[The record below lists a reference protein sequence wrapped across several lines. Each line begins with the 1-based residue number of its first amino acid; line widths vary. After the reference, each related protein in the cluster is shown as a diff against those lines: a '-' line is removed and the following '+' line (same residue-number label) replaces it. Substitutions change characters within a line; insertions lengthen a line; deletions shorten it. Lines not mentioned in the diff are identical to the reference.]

1 MNMKCPFCNNEI
13 EDDAKFCTSCGKE
26 IITEVKCP
34 KCQTAN
40 SISSKFCK
48 SCGAP
53 LKEEEQKPV
62 VEKKKEEQSAGKPKI
77 SFIFSTISSSLL
89 LLSMVLMAFIPLI
102 PLLYDNFFPINN
114 FTMVSIASNLA
125 DYIRVKQYVGIANS
139 SIAILLSVAILVV
152 ALIFIGLSI
161 PKFVKAIKDKT
172 FVDLSKKTTILYIL
186 VLGSIIYIANFA
198 LFQNGEIVTTF
209 NGGLIF
215 IVVLI
220 AFALCF
226 NLFTKEFLSEKHE
239 LLPLIL
245 RGVGR
250 FPVDQARFYICQ
262 IILIFDYLHG
272 KNIIY
277 RDLKPENILI
287 HKSGYLKLT
296 DFGFAKIVEGR
307 TYTLCGTPEYL
318 APEIILNKG
327 HGKPVD
333 WWTCGILLYEMIAGI
348 DPFSDDDPMMVYQKI
363 LKGKIKFPSGFD
375 SNAKSLIKHLLD
387 QDLTKRYGN
396 LKNGVKDITGHRF
409 FKNFEWNKLLEKDL
423 PPPYIPKVK
432 SNNDI
437 SNFSEYPDSDNP
449 AVAIDKGEDPF
460 LDWFK

>member
-53 LKEEEQKPV
+53 LKEEGQKPA
-62 VEKKKEEQSAGKPKI
+62 VEKKKEKQPVGKPKI
-77 SFIFSTISSSLL
+77 GFIFSTISSSLL
-89 LLSMVLMAFIPLI
+89 LLSMVLMVFIPLI
-102 PLLYDNFFPINN
+102 PVFYDNFFPINN

-209 NGGLIF
+209 NGGIIF

-250 FPVDQARFYICQ
+250 LLVIVFSLIVVFNLGQTRFTITGIVSEDGKMTTSHQVNLVGGNISLYSFFIENSKYIYDDGVSFV
-262 IILIFDYLHG
+262 ISSLIFTSISMLLEVIVLLLTLQLISKPLFQDINKGINHIPSIVVAGLSFLLSITTLVSNILCNKALNNLNSLEAYSIEITSTLNNN
-272 KNIIY
+272 KPIIY
-277 RDLKPENILI
+277 TIFLGLLLIIFIGFLVVEKVTIKGGKEN
-287 HKSGYLKLT
+287 
-296 DFGFAKIVEGR
+296 E
-307 TYTLCGTPEYL
+307 
-318 APEIILNKG
+318 
-327 HGKPVD
+327 
-333 WWTCGILLYEMIAGI
+333 
-348 DPFSDDDPMMVYQKI
+348 
-363 LKGKIKFPSGFD
+363 
-375 SNAKSLIKHLLD
+375 
-387 QDLTKRYGN
+387 
-396 LKNGVKDITGHRF
+396 
-409 FKNFEWNKLLEKDL
+409 
-423 PPPYIPKVK
+423 
-432 SNNDI
+432 
-437 SNFSEYPDSDNP
+437 
-449 AVAIDKGEDPF
+449 
-460 LDWFK
+460 